1 MLLYNTELELFKT
14 PKGKKSI
21 IKTADYEVLNNT
33 ENNKIEVICKEDNNS
48 YWITNDMLES
58 VSRYIVKEVKPF
70 VVDCQQPP
78 QEELTHLIMR
88 GQSILHIS
96 QIYNTTIENI
106 KKLNPHSN
114 FNMGEVIRVK

>member
-21 IKTADYEVLNNT
+21 TKTADYEVLNNT

-48 YWITNDMLES
+48 YWITNGMLES
-58 VSRYIVKEVKPF
+58 VSKYIVKEVKPV